1 MTKRRVKRSTAVA
14 PRRPDTQ
21 RQKPEAQIFST
32 TTTGISG
39 DVRVVNIGVGEI
51 THLSDGHGITTVGT
65 FKAELH

>member
-1 MTKRRVKRSTAVA
+1 MDRLINMHQS
-14 PRRPDTQ
+14 
-21 RQKPEAQIFST
+21 AQIFST

-65 FKAELH
+65 FKAEFN